1 VNKMTMTRNSEVLFN
16 GLTNRDEYD
25 PDNDIHGNDPF
36 RIEERLP
43 RSDPLLRKGRV
54 GGHATKCAVGGCVS
68 GSFSVCGAVDGRH
81 GAHGWCGGERLG
93 LCHRS
98 RLSYYVQE
106 EMNWWGPIRAPLVA
120 ERLVQVDFCSHDKC

>member
-1 VNKMTMTRNSEVLFN
+1 MNNMRMTRNSVVLFN

-54 GGHATKCAVGGCVS
+54 GGHATKSAVSGCVS

-81 GAHGWCGGERLG
+81 GAHGWCGGERLR
-93 LCHRS
+93 LECHY
-98 RLSYYVQE
+98 LSVGTEVVTSLVVSDEQE
-106 EMNWWGPIRAPLVA
+106 ASQEL
-120 ERLVQVDFCSHDKC
+120 RLVREDQCCLMC